1 MQLHLAVVHR
11 TGLNKGL
18 ADRLVSIGKF
28 RIFTHQGDVDRPL
41 GILHLI
47 DESLQRT
54 QVGFL
59 LRRKVELAEHHLVQM
74 LTVHHQRHFVDRR
87 YVDRLHHRVG
97 IHVAEERHLAPELR
111 RERMLGAQHQNIGL
125 QTVLEQGLDRML
137 GRLGLQLAGSGQ
149 VRNERQMNQRR
160 IAGSKLV
167 TQLTHRFDEGQ
178 RLDVAHRT
186 ADLGDDYVVLLA
198 LRQQLNAALDFV
210 RDMRN
215 DLHGLAQVL
224 ALALL
229 VNHALINLTGGHVVG
244 MAGRNRSETLVMAQV
259 EVGFRTVFGHVT
271 LSVLVRIQGSGV
283 DIDIGI
289 QFLNRHRI
297 AACLQQAGDR
307 RRNNA
312 FTERR
317 SHAARHENVLGF
329 AEFHYLFRI
338 ILFAPSFIRL
348 RFNP

>member
-1 MQLHLAVVHR
+1 
-11 TGLNKGL
+11 
-18 ADRLVSIGKF
+18 
-28 RIFTHQGDVDRPL
+28 
-41 GILHLI
+41 
-47 DESLQRT
+47 
-54 QVGFL
+54 
-59 LRRKVELAEHHLVQM
+59 
-74 LTVHHQRHFVDRR
+74 
-87 YVDRLHHRVG
+87 
-97 IHVAEERHLAPELR
+97 
-111 RERMLGAQHQNIGL
+111 
-125 QTVLEQGLDRML
+125 
-137 GRLGLQLAGSGQ
+137 
-149 VRNERQMNQRR
+149 MNQRR
-160 IAGSKLV
+160 IAGSELV

-186 ADLGDDYVVLLA
+186 ADLGNNHIVLLA

-229 VNHALINLTGGHVVG
+229 VDHALINLTGGHVVG
-244 MAGRNRSETLVMAQV
+244 MAGRNRSETLVMPQV

-297 AACLQQAGDR
+297 ATCLQQAGDR

-329 AEFHYLFRI
+329 VEFHYLFRI
-338 ILFAPSFIRL
+338 ILFAPSFVRL
-348 RFNP
+348 RFKPYPDRYYLIIKSSSRSRSSKFPRSGPPSRLRAGFHKKYTAIPAKRFPHRKGMCQIEKFGASPFQCAGTGKNTRHRGSRRRVCTGVHDRAVTPIITK